1 MKIEIKNLCK
11 QFRKNMVLK
20 DINMELTNGHIYGL
34 NGRNGSG
41 KSVFLKVV
49 CGLYKPTT
57 GEVLFDGKSYN
68 KNNLYVPNMRALI
81 EKPNFFPELTGYENL
96 ELLAKIQN
104 KIGKEEIE
112 AALKKV
118 NLYEEKDKKYREYS
132 LGMKQK
138 LGIAQVLMED
148 PEIMI
153 LDEPFNGIEENSVKE
168 ISALLKE
175 ERKKGKLIMIST
187 HIKEDLDNL
196 SDVIYHFDSFVQIL
210 DFHFHNKFLLDL

>member
-81 EKPNFFPELTGYENL
+81 EKPNFFPELKGYENL

-112 AALKKV
+112 EALKKS
-118 NLYEEKDKKYREYS
+118 KS
-132 LGMKQK
+132 L
-138 LGIAQVLMED
+138 
-148 PEIMI
+148 
-153 LDEPFNGIEENSVKE
+153 
-168 ISALLKE
+168 
-175 ERKKGKLIMIST
+175 
-187 HIKEDLDNL
+187 
-196 SDVIYHFDSFVQIL
+196 
-210 DFHFHNKFLLDL
+210 